1 MSGFFLKLPTKL
13 DCPYWSFKIITVIM
27 DAIHY
32 IPNMTSDLEKK
43 NGGFLV
49 KFEFQTKIQNLQYE
63 SFPNITGD
71 ILILK
76 TYSFFLNLKFKFNLL
91 SSTLS
96 GNASTKSGGVKWIKE

>member
-43 NGGFLV
+43 MEGSWL
-49 KFEFQTKIQNLQYE
+49 NLNFRQKYRIF
-63 SFPNITGD
+63 SMNLSQ
-71 ILILK
+71 ILQK
-76 TYSFFLNLKFKFNLL
+76 TY
-91 SSTLS
+91 
-96 GNASTKSGGVKWIKE
+96 